1 MSVMGVRLVHE
12 PSTSDRA
19 AIGITHLRI
28 DAAAWNPGY
37 AFRFLRLREASL
49 SWGVHSQAVR
59 ICALRCAVCRSPMH
73 NEASLGT
80 PFGRI
85 ANLRSVARSV
95 IVASLVMPI
104 LPPAALHAQPVVV
117 QQVGSN
123 PGADTLR
130 NPPVLRNLSSRPHTV
145 EVNIVAAPA
154 RISVLPGRLTDVY
167 AYNGS
172 IPGPTLEAR
181 EGDRVIIHFHN
192 KLPEAT
198 TVHWHGVHL
207 PANMDGSPFDPVAP
221 GGHYDYIF
229 TIPRGTAGTYWYH
242 PHPDGRSEYQAAMG
256 LFGAFIVRAA
266 DDPVAKLPEKLIVLS
281 DNRFRPDGSIE
292 FADSNSTQSDV
303 DMENGREGPVLFVNG
318 QIRPS
323 IPIRSGEVQRWRVIN
338 ASAARVYRLA
348 VSGQTVLHVGSD
360 DGLFEHAVE
369 RKDILVANSERVEL
383 LVRGTGQPGSTAQLT
398 DLPYDRYMPQTRPA
412 DWNTPHV
419 LLDLRYGK
427 QAVRTPVTLPATF
440 RVVPALDT
448 ASATV
453 TRTVVLSQGM
463 INGHTMDMSRVD
475 MHASVGATE
484 IWDVENVV
492 GMDHPFHLHGF
503 QFQVLDR
510 NGVPEPFRSWKDVV
524 NIPKHEAVRFIV
536 RYADFPGKW
545 MFHCHILAHEDH
557 GMMAVLEV
565 R

>member
-1 MSVMGVRLVHE
+1 MFIVPVSVLAARPVPARRL
-12 PSTSDRA
+12 P
-19 AIGITHLRI
+19 
-28 DAAAWNPGY
+28 
-37 AFRFLRLREASL
+37 
-49 SWGVHSQAVR
+49 
-59 ICALRCAVCRSPMH
+59 ALQ
-73 NEASLGT
+73 T
-80 PFGRI
+80 P
-85 ANLRSVARSV
+85 
-95 IVASLVMPI
+95 
-104 LPPAALHAQPVVV
+104 
-117 QQVGSN
+117 
-123 PGADTLR
+123 DTLK
-130 NPPVLRNLSSRPHTV
+130 NPPVLRNLSSNAHTV

-154 RISVLPGRLTDVY
+154 RLTVVPGHVTDVY

-181 EGDRVIIHFHN
+181 EGDRVIIHFRN
-192 KLPEAT
+192 DLPEAT

-207 PANMDGSPFDPVAP
+207 PANMDGSPFDPVPP

-256 LFGAFIVRAA
+256 LFGAFIVHAA
-266 DDPVAKLPEKLIVLS
+266 DDPIAKLPDKVIILS

-292 FADSNSTQSDV
+292 FADSNSTQSEV
-303 DMENGREGPVLFVNG
+303 DMENGREGDVLFVNG
-318 QIRPS
+318 QLRPS
-323 IPIRSGEVQRWRVIN
+323 IPIRNGEVQRWRVIN

-348 VSGQTVLHVGSD
+348 IPGQTLLQVGSD

-369 RKDILVANSERVEL
+369 KNEILIANSERVEL
-383 LVRGTGQPGSTAQLT
+383 LIRGTASPGSSAELM
-398 DLPYDRYMPQTRPA
+398 DLPYDRYMPQTRPD

-419 LLDLRYGK
+419 LLDLRYSGT
-427 QAVRTPVTLPATF
+427 ALTTPVSLPVTY
-440 RVVPALDT
+440 RVVVPLDT
-448 ASATV
+448 ANATI

-463 INGHTMDMSRVD
+463 INGRTMDMSRVD
-475 MHASVGATE
+475 MQASVGATE
-484 IWDVENVV
+484 IWNVENVV

>member
-1 MSVMGVRLVHE
+1 MFIVPVSVLAARPVPARRL
-12 PSTSDRA
+12 P
-19 AIGITHLRI
+19 
-28 DAAAWNPGY
+28 
-37 AFRFLRLREASL
+37 
-49 SWGVHSQAVR
+49 
-59 ICALRCAVCRSPMH
+59 ALQ
-73 NEASLGT
+73 T
-80 PFGRI
+80 P
-85 ANLRSVARSV
+85 
-95 IVASLVMPI
+95 
-104 LPPAALHAQPVVV
+104 
-117 QQVGSN
+117 
-123 PGADTLR
+123 DTLK
-130 NPPVLRNLSSRPHTV
+130 NPPVLRNLSSNAHTV

-154 RISVLPGRLTDVY
+154 RLTVVPGHVTDVY

-181 EGDRVIIHFHN
+181 EGDRVIIHFRN
-192 KLPEAT
+192 DLPEAT

-207 PANMDGSPFDPVAP
+207 PANMDGSPFDPVPP

-256 LFGAFIVRAA
+256 LFGAFIVHAA
-266 DDPVAKLPEKLIVLS
+266 DDPIAKLPDKVIILS

-292 FADSNSTQSDV
+292 FADSNSTQSEV
-303 DMENGREGPVLFVNG
+303 DMENGREGDVLFVNG

-323 IPIRSGEVQRWRVIN
+323 IPIRNGEIQRWRVIN

-348 VSGQTVLHVGSD
+348 IPGQTLLQVGSD

-369 RKDILVANSERVEL
+369 KNEILIANSERVEL
-383 LVRGTGQPGSTAQLT
+383 LIRGTASPGSSAELM
-398 DLPYDRYMPQTRPA
+398 DLPYDRYMPQTRPD

-419 LLDLRYGK
+419 LLDLRYSGT
-427 QAVRTPVTLPATF
+427 ALTTPVSLPVTY
-440 RVVPALDT
+440 RVVVPLDT
-448 ASATV
+448 ANATI

-463 INGHTMDMSRVD
+463 INGRTMDMSRVD
-475 MHASVGATE
+475 MQASVGATE
-484 IWDVENVV
+484 IWNVENVV

-545 MFHCHILAHEDH
+545 MFHCHILAHEDQ